1 MVKTFTFDQ
10 FGYEVVLGKFAQQAD
25 GAVWIKQG
33 GTIVLATVV
42 SAPTDEFPGFLPLTV
57 DYREYFSAAGK
68 IPGGYFKREGKSTD
82 KEVLTSRLIDRAIR
96 PLFPESFFRQVQVLT
111 TVYSV
116 DKEHVPGPLAFNA
129 CSLALS
135 LSKIPFLGPVA
146 MVEIGRLD
154 GKWVVNPLYT
164 DVKNSDVRLTIA
176 GTHEGICMVEGATK
190 EISESDMVEALF
202 LAHNKIKELVA
213 WQLDI
218 QRQVGVAKQEKPDS
232 HEENWENKIDNQFW
246 QDWKKRIDEFLTQD
260 RVKKCYIAD
269 KVERNNY
276 LYDLKAQFSQQ
287 FAQEIAE
294 KSVPENIIEF
304 LFDGQLRAKVT
315 ELIFALKKRIDGRD
329 YEQVRQISSEVSL
342 LPFTHG
348 SALFTRGRTQAL
360 ASATLGSGEDEQRI
374 ETVMEEV
381 GTDVGRFMLNY
392 NFPPF
397 SVGEVRMMRGPGR
410 REVGHGHLAASA
422 IRGQLP
428 EKDSFPYTIRVVADI
443 LESDGSSSMAT
454 VCSTTM
460 SLMDA
465 GVPVKKMV
473 SGIAMGLLKSA
484 DGRFAILSD
493 ISGFEDAY
501 GLMDFK
507 VAGTQDGITAI
518 QMDIKYKGGLSRDI
532 FIAALEQARKGRLFI
547 LEKMRTVIDA
557 PKKMSDLV
565 PRFVTIKIN
574 TDKIGAIIGTGGK
587 TIREITEKTSTSID
601 IEEDGTIQIFG
612 VPGANITGAVNWV
625 KTLAGQIE
633 PGAVYTGKIRKVAEF
648 GLFVE
653 LVPGQDGLVHVSN
666 IPRDKQRTFMRDYQV
681 GDEVTVEVVEY
692 DEVSGR
698 IRLRMIEKAAAQKSG
713 K

>member
-1 MVKTFTFDQ
+1 MVKTFKFDQ

-68 IPGGYFKREGKSTD
+68 IPGGYFKREGKATD
-82 KEVLTSRLIDRAIR
+82 KEVLTCRLIDRAIR
-96 PLFPESFFRQVQVLT
+96 PLFPENFFRQVQVLT

-116 DKEHVPGPLAFNA
+116 DKEHVPAPLAFNA

-135 LSKIPFLGPVA
+135 ISKIPFLGPVA
-146 MVEIGRLD
+146 VVEIGRID
-154 GKWVVNPLYT
+154 GKWVVNPLFT

-176 GTHEGICMVEGATK
+176 GTHEGICMVEGSTK
-190 EISESDMVEALF
+190 EISESDMVDALF
-202 LAHNKIKELVA
+202 LAHDKIKELVA

-218 QRQVGVAKQEKPDS
+218 QKEVGVAKQEKPDAYQ
-232 HEENWENKIDNQFW
+232 ENWENKIDDQFW
-246 QDWKKRIDEFLTQD
+246 PTWEQRIGEFLTSY
-260 RVKKCYIAD
+260 RVTRCYIAD
-269 KVERNNY
+269 KVERNKY
-276 LYDLKAQFSQQ
+276 LYDLKAQF
-287 FAQEIAE
+287 AQEYAKEIEE
-294 KSVPENIIEF
+294 KSIPEPIIEYI
-304 LFDGQLRAKVT
+304 FDGCLRAKVT
-315 ELIFALKKRIDGRD
+315 ELIFALQKRIDGRSFD
-329 YEQVRQISSEVSL
+329 QVRHISSEVGL

-348 SALFTRGRTQAL
+348 STLFTRGRTQAL
-360 ASATLGSGEDEQRI
+360 TSVTLGSGEDEQRI
-374 ETVMEEV
+374 ETVMDED
-381 GTDVGRFMLNY
+381 GTNNGRLMLHY

-410 REVGHGHLAASA
+410 REVGHGALAASA
-422 IRGQLP
+422 IKRQLP
-428 EKDSFPYTIRVVADI
+428 EKEAFPYTIRIVADI

-454 VCSTTM
+454 VCSSTM
-460 SLMDA
+460 ALMDA
-465 GVPVKKMV
+465 GVPFKKMV
-473 SGIAMGLLKSA
+473 SGIAMGLLKSK
-484 DGRFAILSD
+484 DGSFAILSD

-532 FIAALEQARKGRLFI
+532 FVAALEQARKGRIFI
-547 LEKMRTVIDA
+547 LEKMRTVIEK
-557 PKKMSDLV
+557 PKPLSDLV
-565 PRFVTIKIN
+565 PRFETVKIN

-587 TIREITEKTSTSID
+587 TIREITEKTNTSID
-601 IEEDGTIQIFG
+601 IEEDGTVQIFG
-612 VPGANITGAVNWV
+612 VPGANIAGAVNWV
-625 KTLAGQIE
+625 KTLAGQIDA
-633 PGAVYTGKIRKVAEF
+633 GAIYTGKIRKIAEF

-666 IPRDKQRTFMRDYQV
+666 LPREKQRNFMKEYQV
-681 GDEVTVEVVEY
+681 GEEVTVEVIEY

-698 IRLRMIEKAAAQKSG
+698 IRLRLLENASIKK
-713 K
+713 